1 MEYVYETHLH
11 TSEASACGVTTGA
24 EAVSAYKKLGYSGIF
39 VTDHFFNG
47 NSAIDDS
54 LSWKE
59 KVEAY
64 CKGYENA
71 KRAAEA
77 ANAEDPEN
85 SDFSVFFG
93 IEFNFSG
100 DEYLIY
106 GITKEWLIAHP
117 EIMRLSH
124 NGLFKL
130 IDSEGGLMVQA
141 HPFRKRGYIKSIN
154 LHPNDVHA
162 VEVYNAS
169 NEPEENVQA
178 LEYAAQHHL
187 PGTSGSDM
195 HNVNKIHC
203 LGGTAFEE
211 KLETVQ
217 DYVSRIKNGEGF
229 RPLPPKYY

>member
-1 MEYVYETHLH
+1 MKEFIYETHLH

-24 EAVSAYKKLGYSGIF
+24 EAVSAYKKLGYAGIF

-47 NSAIDDS
+47 NCAVDDN

-64 CKGYENA
+64 CLGYEHA
-71 KRAAEA
+71 KAAA
-77 ANAEDPEN
+77 DAD

-117 EIMRLSH
+117 EIMNLSH
-124 NGLFKL
+124 HELFEL
-130 IDSEGGLMVQA
+130 IDSAGGLMVQA
-141 HPFRKRGYIKSIN
+141 HPFRHRSYIKSIN

-162 VEVYNAS
+162 VEVYNAA
-169 NEPEENVQA
+169 NAAEENVQA
-178 LEYAAQHHL
+178 LEYAAQHNL

-195 HNVNKIHC
+195 HNVDNMHC
-203 LGGTAFEE
+203 LGGTAFE
-211 KLETVQ
+211 KRLESVQ
-217 DYVSRIKNGEGF
+217 DYVALVKSGKGF
-229 RPLPPKYY
+229 SPLPPKFY